1 MRGVGKR
8 EVRDELRGIGER
20 DGYKEMEGVGE
31 RGRHSLSTPGGQS
44 PSSITPVQVIGAHLS
59 TKSSFGC
66 ACSGGSEPSQRA
78 VIINVLK
85 TDNYEGCEDSLR
97 PTGENGCHES

>member
-1 MRGVGKR
+1 MR
-8 EVRDELRGIGER
+8 EVNCKVKGVCER
-20 DGYKEMEGVGE
+20 EGYREMEGVNE

-66 ACSGGSEPSQRA
+66 ACSGGCEPSQRA
-78 VIINVLK
+78 VITNVLK

-97 PTGENGCHES
+97 PTGENGCHKS